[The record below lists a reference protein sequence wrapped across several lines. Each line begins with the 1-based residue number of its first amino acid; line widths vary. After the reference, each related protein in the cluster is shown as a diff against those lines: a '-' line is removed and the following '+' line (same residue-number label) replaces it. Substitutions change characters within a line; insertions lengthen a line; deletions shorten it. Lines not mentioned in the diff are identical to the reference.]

1 MPRHDADEVRQ
12 LAITLRERLSPSGRN
27 RFERAQR
34 PAAPGRT
41 ARRPLVSR
49 EEVDRVRRRVRHTL
63 RDFDPD
69 MIHGALADLAHRG
82 EASISGIVNTDG
94 RKRRELIADVETAPA
109 TLARPLDPPDPDG

>member
-41 ARRPLVSR
+41 ARRPLVPR

-63 RDFDPD
+63 RDSDPD
-69 MIHGALADLAHRG
+69 MTHGALADLAHRG
-82 EASISGIVNTDG
+82 VSSISGIVNADG
-94 RKRRELIADVETAPA
+94 RKRREMIADVDAA
-109 TLARPLDPPDPDG
+109 LDKLARPLDPPDPDG